1 MHNIWV
7 RLNAVIFFA
16 LTVLLVCAIVC
27 ALSTYLHTGV
37 PQIKILR
44 MNTLRSLRQHGGQD
58 RALLSFDIH
67 ADLRPA
73 FHWNLHQLFVF
84 VVAEYESDA
93 NPLNQVIIWDK
104 IIKSPEEAV
113 LKEMNEFVKYAL
125 IDQGQELRN
134 KTVSLRLMWDAMPLT
149 GRIYVSD
156 ERKSSFTLPG
166 TYNTTDQKK

>member
-16 LTVLLVCAIVC
+16 LTVLLVLATLC
-27 ALSTYLHTGV
+27 ALSTYMHTEQPV
-37 PQIKILR
+37 IKTLK

-58 RALLSFDIH
+58 RALMSFDIN

-73 FHWNLHQLFVF
+73 FHWNLKQLFVY
-84 VVAEYESDA
+84 VVAEYESST

-104 IIKSPEEAV
+104 IIESKDTAWI
-113 LKEMNEFVKYAL
+113 KEKNEFVKYAL

-134 KTVSLRLMWDAMPLT
+134 KTVSLRLMWDHMPLT
-149 GRIYVSD
+149 GRLYNGD
-156 ERKSSFTLPG
+156 ERKSSFTLPSK
-166 TYNTTDQKK
+166 YKN